1 MAKSQTMCPRCHQ
14 PVLVEMRQLFD
25 QNTDPQ
31 AKQSLLSGNFNIV
44 QCQACGYQGTV
55 PSPLVYH
62 DAEKE
67 LLLTYFPPELGLP
80 VNEQERLVG
89 PMINQVVNALPMD
102 KRKAYILRPQS
113 MLTFQTL
120 VEKILEG
127 DGITKEMIDE
137 QQKRV
142 NLIQR
147 LLTTP
152 PESVADVLKN
162 DESLVDSNFFSILG
176 RLVEA
181 SLAGGDQRSAR
192 ALAGVQ
198 KAALEE
204 TEYGRQL
211 KQQAEE
217 TQAAVKALQDASK
230 EGLTRE
236 KLLELITSASSLPQ
250 VDTLVSMARS
260 GLDYNFFELL
270 TNKINTSEGDEKKRL
285 ESLRDHLLELTK
297 EIDRVM
303 QEEISHARALLDKI
317 LAAPDVEKA
326 TEESLDVMTELF
338 IELIRQEMQSARQ
351 LNDMARL
358 EKLQKIGAILQRA
371 TTPPEL
377 QFLEMLMSIEKPEDR
392 RKALEA
398 NAAFVTPE
406 LVTMLNTVI
415 TQSEQQGNQPPEA
428 LDELKGLYREV
439 LKFSMEQNQKKN

>member
-44 QCQACGYQGTV
+44 QCPACGYQGAV

-147 LLTTP
+147 LLSTP

-162 DESLVDSNFFSILG
+162 EESLVDSNFFTILG

-204 TEYGRQL
+204 TEFGRQL

-260 GLDYNFFELL
+260 GLDYSFFELL
-270 TNKINTSEGDEKKRL
+270 TGKINTSEGDEKKRL

-317 LAAPDVEKA
+317 LSAPDVEKA
-326 TEESLDVMTELF
+326 TEESLDLMTELF
-338 IELIRQEMQSARQ
+338 IELTRQEMQSARQ
-351 LNDMARL
+351 LNDMGRL

-377 QFLEMLMSIEKPEDR
+377 QFLEMLMSIEKPEER
-392 RKALEA
+392 HKALEA

>member
-162 DESLVDSNFFSILG
+162 EESLVDSNFFSILG

-211 KQQAEE
+211 KQKAEE

>member
-14 PVLVEMRQLFD
+14 PVLVDMRQLFD
-25 QNTDPQ
+25 SNTDPQ
-31 AKQSLLSGNFNIV
+31 AKQILLSGNFNVV
-44 QCQACGYQGTV
+44 QCPACGYQGTI

-89 PMINQVVNALPMD
+89 PLINQVVNALPME
-102 KRKAYILRPQS
+102 KRKAYILRPQA

-127 DGITKEMIDE
+127 DGITKEMLDE

-147 LLTTP
+147 LMTTP
-152 PESVADVLKN
+152 PESVSDILKTE
-162 DESLVDSNFFSILG
+162 ESLVDGNFFTILG

-181 SLAGGDQRSAR
+181 TLAGGDQRSAR
-192 ALAGVQ
+192 ALAAVQ

-204 TEYGRQL
+204 TEFGRQL

-217 TQAAVKALQDASK
+217 TQAAVKALQDTGK
-230 EGLTRE
+230 DGLTRE
-236 KLLELITSASSLPQ
+236 KLLDLILSFTNPAQ
-250 VDTLVSMARS
+250 VDTIVSMARS
-260 GLDYNFFELL
+260 GLDYSFFELL
-270 TNKINTSEGDEKKRL
+270 TGKINAAEGDEKKRL
-285 ESLRDHLLELTK
+285 ETLRDHLLELTK

-303 QEEISHARALLDKI
+303 QEEISHARGLLDKI

-326 TEESLDVMTELF
+326 AEESLDLMTDLF
-338 IELIRQEMQSARQ
+338 VELIRQEMQSARQ
-351 LNDMARL
+351 LNDMQRF
-358 EKLQKIGAILQRA
+358 EKLQKIAMILQRA
-371 TTPPEL
+371 STPPEL
-377 QFLEMLMSIEKPEDR
+377 QFLEMLMSLEKPEDR
-392 RKALEA
+392 LKALQA
-398 NAAFVTPE
+398 NASFVTPE

-428 LDELKGLYREV
+428 IEELKTVYREI
-439 LKFSMEQNQKKN
+439 LKFSMEQNKKN